1 MSGLEVTD
9 SFAQE
14 IISPEES
21 YYSSK
26 QYVYELTILSIDS
39 SKYEGDFCFF
49 YTNGLELDKIT
60 ESDTKGI
67 GRHIVISE
75 NVPQRV
81 VFENGMNNIKFLF
94 PHSSPDKNININ
106 FNLIDLADYDV
117 KIYFEYKEP
126 LSSYEIART

>member
-1 MSGLEVTD
+1 MQKIW
-9 SFAQE
+9 FQ
-14 IISPEES
+14 
-21 YYSSK
+21 
-26 QYVYELTILSIDS
+26 
-39 SKYEGDFCFF
+39 GDFCFF

-106 FNLIDLADYDV
+106 INFNLIDLADYDV